1 MYFFTIKYLL
11 SDSSSHHNCHNNIPW
26 LWICLAH
33 TVDMCAFFFY
43 LKMCIQTMTLMRTKR
58 EGRVFNVFPLCWAS
72 ATCGFQE
79 LSCTNNNERMYQ
91 KEEKLNSYLFNM
103 SWAVLFDTYIEIC
116 IIICFVLLF
125 VFYYIRDRWYFKMIC
140 VLLEGLDV
148 CYAHFRFICLT
159 DWSDNSGF

>member
-11 SDSSSHHNCHNNIPW
+11 SDSSSHHNCHNIIPW

-79 LSCTNNNERMYQ
+79 LSCTNNNERLCQ
-91 KEEKLNSYLFNM
+91 KEEEINLAFVYTKYLNFVQIETWNNFIDSYVVKN
-103 SWAVLFDTYIEIC
+103 SQNINYI
-116 IIICFVLLF
+116 
-125 VFYYIRDRWYFKMIC
+125 K
-140 VLLEGLDV
+140 
-148 CYAHFRFICLT
+148 
-159 DWSDNSGF
+159 